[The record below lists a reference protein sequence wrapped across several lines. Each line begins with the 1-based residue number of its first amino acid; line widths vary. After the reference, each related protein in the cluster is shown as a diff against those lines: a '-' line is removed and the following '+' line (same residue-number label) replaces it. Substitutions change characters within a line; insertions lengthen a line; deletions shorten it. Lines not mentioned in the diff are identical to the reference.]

1 MKISCHT
8 FDDARLAL
16 FAFRFSSLASRFSFL
31 VFLFALFIPLY
42 ACSNIPIIGGGAP
55 TPSRQISYDGAVTLN
70 VRAGETLAGT
80 TIAYQGKAPDGRA
93 IMSINGLQALKATAD
108 SVKWSG
114 ALVLFSL
121 VDLNL
126 RVVTYDETNMTLA
139 GTIHI
144 VVQEPNPTPAQP
156 SPNPIANFI
165 IPVTYTVNKNSIL
178 PGTTVGYI
186 GSNTDGAEFSNLD
199 QFPFRERFDS
209 VVWQGRLRER
219 IAVRYDLR
227 VLDFNND
234 RVILGGT
241 ANVMFEP

>member
-1 MKISCHT
+1 MKDLRFT
-8 FDDARLAL
+8 FYVLVL
-16 FAFRFSSLASRFSFL
+16 TFLPIFAGCGGLPSIGDL
-31 VFLFALFIPLY
+31 PL
-42 ACSNIPIIGGGAP
+42 IGGGTP
-55 TPSRQISYDGAVTLN
+55 TPSRQISYDGAVTLS

-80 TIAYQGKAPDGRA
+80 TIAYQGKASDGRA

-108 SVKWSG
+108 SVRWSG

-126 RVVTYDETNMTLA
+126 RVVAYDDTNMTLA
-139 GTIHI
+139 GTIRI
-144 VVQEPNPTPAQP
+144 IVQEPNPVAAEPA
-156 SPNPIANFI
+156 PNPMANFT
-165 IPVTYTVNKNSIL
+165 IPLTYTVTRGSII
-178 PGTTVGYI
+178 PGTTVSYVGAAT
-186 GSNTDGAEFSNLD
+186 GGAEFANLD

-209 VVWQGRLRER
+209 VVWQGRLRDR

-227 VLDFNND
+227 VLDFNEE